1 MIFMLAA
8 MTLAQPA
15 DMGTGDRMRTSA
27 LTPAQITKPI
37 MDLDCR
43 LADRTG
49 RWHRVR
55 LHVDG
60 GRGYAEPWAGG
71 VLTTHTPWRAR
82 VTHDSSRLFGNLP
95 FMEDKFDALYFGRD
109 RGPFVQFRSFA
120 GPPHFAVASLSQYRN
135 RTRRDAGEATFV
147 GHCDVRETAQA
158 PLSEEESR
166 EFLSR

>member
-1 MIFMLAA
+1 
-8 MTLAQPA
+8 
-15 DMGTGDRMRTSA
+15 
-27 LTPAQITKPI
+27 
-37 MDLDCR
+37 
-43 LADRTG
+43 
-49 RWHRVR
+49 
-55 LHVDG
+55 
-60 GRGYAEPWAGG
+60 

-120 GPPHFAVASLSQYRN
+120 GPPHFAVVSLSQYRN